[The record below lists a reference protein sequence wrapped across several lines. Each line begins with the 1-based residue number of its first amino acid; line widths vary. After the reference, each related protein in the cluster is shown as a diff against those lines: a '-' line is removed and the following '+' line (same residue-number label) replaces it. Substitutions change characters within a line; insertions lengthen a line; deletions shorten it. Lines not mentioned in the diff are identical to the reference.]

1 MPYRIG
7 GGSFNRTEA
16 GVANPAEFSSSEHQP
31 RRTRAEP
38 RPQPRRLLDR
48 ELDHR
53 LANSLQLATDFL
65 LFEQARLT
73 DPMAREALSEA
84 AARLLVVG
92 QLHRFLSADSPST
105 SVELPSFLMQLSGF
119 VAGSTGLSCSVDS
132 DDITVPADV
141 AQQLAIVVNEL
152 AMNAAKHGYRPGQPG
167 SLHFE
172 ARREGMRLRLS
183 ISDNGGGLDK
193 SFDVG
198 PSKGLGM
205 SIVEAIVRQLR
216 ATLDAADDHGAVF
229 TITLP
234 LATTEPR
241 VSRSFAPPGQP

>member
-1 MPYRIG
+1 M
-7 GGSFNRTEA
+7 EA
-16 GVANPAEFSSSEHQP
+16 GVQDPAEQNSLDRTPQDATGP
-31 RRTRAEP
+31 RLQQRE
-38 RPQPRRLLDR
+38 LKHR

-65 LFEQARLT
+65 LFAQVRVGDEAAQ
-73 DPMAREALSEA
+73 EALGEA
-84 AARLLVVG
+84 AARLLAVG
-92 QLHRFLSADSPST
+92 QLHRFLSAHDAT
-105 SVELPSFLMQLSGF
+105 ESVDLPSFLTHLSGLI
-119 VAGSTGLSCSVDS
+119 AGSTGLRCSLHCDQVS
-132 DDITVPADV
+132 LPADI
-141 AQQLAIVVNEL
+141 AQQLAIVINEL

-172 ARREGMRLRLS
+172 ARCEGSRLRLS
-183 ISDNGGGLDK
+183 VCDTGGGLDK
-193 SFDVG
+193 AFDVG

-234 LATTEPR
+234 LTASAPR
-241 VSRSFAPPGQP
+241 VSRSFAPPNPL

>member
-1 MPYRIG
+1 V
-7 GGSFNRTEA
+7 EA
-16 GVANPAEFSSSEHQP
+16 GVENPAELDTFDQALPEPGQP
-31 RRTRAEP
+31 PRQRRG
-38 RPQPRRLLDR
+38 LKNR

-65 LFEQARLT
+65 LFAQVRVEDKA
-73 DPMAREALSEA
+73 AHEALGEA
-84 AARLLVVG
+84 AARLLAVG
-92 QLHRFLSADSPST
+92 QLHRFLSGDDGAE
-105 SVELPSFLMQLSGF
+105 SVDLPSFLAHLSGLI
-119 VAGSTGLSCSVDS
+119 AGSTGLRCSVDCDQVS
-132 DDITVPADV
+132 LQADV
-141 AQQLAIVVNEL
+141 AQQLAIVINEL

-172 ARREGMRLRLS
+172 ARCEGARLRLS
-183 ISDNGGGLDK
+183 VCDNGGGLDK
-193 SFDVG
+193 AFDVG

-234 LATTEPR
+234 LTPSAPR
-241 VSRSFAPPGQP
+241 VSRSFAPPVQP